1 MLKNENA
8 KFEAPDFNKFAGSFD
23 RFLTLIAPVGEA
35 IIDALPADPD
45 ALHILDVACGTGEP
59 GLTLASRHPAATIEG
74 IDAAQNMIA
83 IATQKAMD
91 RKMHNISFQTM
102 SAEQTTFAPD
112 AFDCIISRFGLG
124 MFGDTLKSAVEAHRI
139 IKPGGKLVVAVWHDM
154 ALNTLFRMMTETRQQ
169 ILGKPKQTLVASPG
183 AQAEEHFAAAGFS
196 ILSAKPFSWHYQ
208 FATSSDLEAMVCT
221 SLTNL
226 LRAQSEHLQDQTKEE
241 ETTAKIIQNFAQYKD
256 DRGAYLIPHTCLLI
270 EAQK

>member
-35 IIDALPADPD
+35 IISALPANLD
-45 ALHILDVACGTGEP
+45 ALRILDVACGTGEP

-83 IATQKAMD
+83 IAADKALH
-91 RKMHNISFQTM
+91 RQMHNISFQTM

-124 MFGDTLKSAVEAHRI
+124 MFGDTQKSAVEAHRI

-154 ALNTLFRMMTETRQQ
+154 ALNTLFRTMAETTQQ
-169 ILGKPKQTLVASPG
+169 ILGKPAQPMIASPG
-183 AQAEEHFAAAGFS
+183 AQAREHFEAAGFS
-196 ILSAKPFSWHYQ
+196 IISATPFFWHYQ
-208 FATSSDLEAMVCT
+208 FAASSDLEAMVCT
-221 SLTNL
+221 SLTNM
-226 LRAQSEHLQDQTKEE
+226 LRAQSEQLQDQSKQE
-241 ETTAKIIQNFAQYKD
+241 ETTAKIINNFARYKD
-256 DRGAYLIPHTCLLI
+256 DRGSYQIPHTCLLI